1 MKIREMTATFGN
13 LNKATLRPGEGFTLI
28 SAPNESGKST
38 WAAFLRS
45 MLYGFPARDRDK
57 EGHLAEKNRYQPW
70 SGAPMEGKVTLEW
83 QGRDITLYRGPKGN
97 TPWGAFSA
105 VYTATGEAVPG
116 LTGENCGEKL
126 LGISRE
132 VFERTAFV
140 GQGEGALSP
149 SADLEKRVAALATTG
164 EEEVSFSEVE
174 RRLLDWRN
182 RRKVNTKVGL
192 IPQLEGELA
201 QTEEIIARQGELLH
215 SIQEAQRAKEELE
228 GRKAQLEGKLR
239 DHENARSAQMSQ
251 RRAQA
256 QADYDEALDKV
267 ERLKKTAGLLPT
279 AEELRQ
285 AQGDL
290 RYLNDLTADLRQ
302 ADKDAP
308 LALAQARQAEE
319 EAQNDP
325 YFGGKIPPQVAVQ
338 VQRDHSE
345 AKRLEKKPSLPL
357 WLLLGALLGTLLTAL
372 LTFAAPEAMLRLGR
386 SLGILGG
393 DFFTYATIF
402 LNFILPL
409 ALIGLVLA
417 GIICLLRRHSRKK
430 ALTALLA
437 QYNVQTP
444 EDILTRAADYNKK
457 VENAQELRRKYE
469 AVEADRAKLLSQK
482 DALTARLLALVHPF
496 EPSVT
501 TVDGVSAA
509 ISRALQQGESYRMA
523 ENSLKSAE
531 KLLSALPAPRSTA
544 AGTVPVPVS
553 EPEGDPEQLAA
564 QLAGLTAQLS
574 HVSEQA
580 ALIQGE
586 LQSLGDPAQAQARQS
601 ALTEA
606 LEQRRGEYDALSYAL
621 ESLKNADSL
630 LREKF
635 SPAVNERAGHY
646 LSLLTGGRYAKASL
660 TRQFQALAQEEGGTA
675 PRSDLSLSGGTV
687 QQLYLAVRL
696 AMCDLAL
703 PVEDPCPILLDDVLD
718 PFDDGR
724 AKLALDCLL
733 DVAKTRQ
740 VLLFTCHSR
749 EKEMLKDAAVTVAE
763 LP

>member
-45 MLYGFPARDRDK
+45 TLYGFPARDRDK
-57 EGHLAEKNRYQPW
+57 EGPLAEKNRYQPW
-70 SGAPMEGKVTLEW
+70 SGAPMEGRVTLEW

-140 GQGEGALSP
+140 GQGEVALSP

-182 RRKVNTKVGL
+182 RRKVNVKVGL
-192 IPQLEGELA
+192 IPQLEGELS
-201 QTEEIIARQGELLH
+201 QTEEIIARQGELLQ
-215 SIQEAQRAKEELE
+215 SIQEAQRTKEELE

-251 RRAQA
+251 RWAQA

-319 EAQNDP
+319 EADNDP
-325 YFGGKIPPQVAVQ
+325 FFPNQDPRFAAAQA
-338 VQRDHSE
+338 QRDHDE
-345 AKRLEKKPSLPL
+345 AIRLSQKPAFLFWCL
-357 WLLLGALLGTLLTAL
+357 MGLCAGALIAFLLTPGLFLDWTPPFWDTLNRLDPMGGGLDWHMML
-372 LTFAAPEAMLRLGR
+372 LPFGLIG
-386 SLGILGG
+386 
-393 DFFTYATIF
+393 
-402 LNFILPL
+402 
-409 ALIGLVLA
+409 ALIAFFVPFF
-417 GIICLLRRHSRKK
+417 RHRGRKK
-430 ALTALLA
+430 RAARLLA
-437 QYNVQTP
+437 QYNAQTP
-444 EDILTRAADYNKK
+444 EDILTRAADYNQK

-509 ISRALQQGESYRMA
+509 ISRALQQGEAYRMA

-544 AGTVPVPVS
+544 AGTVPLPVS
-553 EPEGDPEQLAA
+553 APEGDPEQLAA

-646 LSLLTGGRYAKASL
+646 LSLLTGGKYAKASL
-660 TRQFQALAQEEGGTA
+660 TRQFQALAQEEDGTA
-675 PRSDLSLSGGTV
+675 PRSDLALSGGTA

-703 PVEDPCPILLDDVLD
+703 PAEDPCLILLDDVLD

-749 EKEMLKDAAVTVAE
+749 EKAMLKDAPVTVMK
-763 LP
+763 L